1 MPLVAMGND
10 PIPSTLRGGVWTLG
24 NFDGV
29 HRGHRALIDV
39 AIARAGALGCAAGV
53 LTFDPAP
60 RDIVRPDHRVPRI
73 QSLRARLQTL
83 GECGI
88 NALVVLPFDAVRAA
102 QRAED
107 FALEVLGERLGASE
121 IAVGPDFR
129 FGSRRTGTPATL
141 HRVLGV
147 PVHTAQAVG
156 DASGPW
162 SSSRIRLALAEG
174 DVAAAALALGRH
186 HHVAGQVVTGDARG
200 RTLGFPTANLVSD
213 GELLPADGV
222 YAVTVQGSGPER
234 HGVANL
240 GVRPTFAGR
249 EHRFEVHVL
258 DFSGDLVGQRLNV
271 GFVARLR
278 GEMRFDGPDTLR
290 AQIALD
296 IAAARKL

>member
-29 HRGHRALIDV
+29 HRGHRALINLAV
-39 AIARAGALGCAAGV
+39 VRARELGCPAGV

-73 QSLRARLQTL
+73 QSLRARLDAL
-83 GECGI
+83 GACGVDT
-88 NALVVLPFDAVRAA
+88 LVVIPFDAIRAA

-107 FALEVLGERLGASE
+107 FALEVLGERLGAQE

-129 FGSRRTGTPATL
+129 FGSKRTGTPATL

-147 PVHTAQAVG
+147 PVHTAQAAG

-186 HHVAGQVVTGDARG
+186 HTVAGQVVTGDARG
-200 RTLGFPTANLVSD
+200 RTLGFPTANLV
-213 GELLPADGV
+213 GEGDLLPADGV
-222 YAVTVQGSGPER
+222 YAVDVEGCGPER
-234 HGVANL
+234 RGVANL

-249 EHRFEVHVL
+249 EHRFEIHVL
-258 DFSGDLVGQRLNV
+258 DFEGDLVGRRLSIR
-271 GFVARLR
+271 FLARLR
-278 GEMRFDGPDTLR
+278 GEMRFDGPDALR
-290 AQIALD
+290 AQIARD
-296 IAAARKL
+296 VAAARLL